1 MKTISSGR
9 ARLSIAEHKDS
20 VFVCVDVD
28 GAGYSLFLD
37 PAQCMEAAGEL
48 LAIARK
54 MKRRA
59 G

>member
-28 GAGYSLFLD
+28 GAGYSLFLT
-37 PAQCMEAAGEL
+37 PAMCMEAAGEL
-48 LAIARK
+48 IEIARRL
-54 MKRRA
+54 KRR
-59 G
+59 